1 MKKII
6 IIGSRGHAKSV
17 IDACEAQGE
26 YFILG
31 LVDDFREEENAHE
44 GGHMIL
50 GKTKDIERL
59 NKKNTCSW
67 FIAIGDN
74 FQRKRIYNELA
85 HLKLEYANIIHP
97 FSAIAYGADMGTGI
111 VVMAG
116 AIINRGCRVGS
127 QTIINTKAS
136 LDHDCTLG
144 EYSSLA
150 PGVSTGGYVNIGGL
164 TAIGLG
170 ASIKNKINIGNNNV
184 IGCGAL
190 VLKDIPDNTVSFGF
204 PCKYIKER
212 VGGEKYL

>member
-31 LVDDFREEENAHE
+31 LVDDFRDEDDFE
-44 GGHMIL
+44 GDHLIL
-50 GKTKDIERL
+50 GKVSDVERL
-59 NKKNTCSW
+59 NFKNKCSW

-74 FQRKRIYNELA
+74 YQRKRIYDELS
-85 HLKLEYANIIHP
+85 HLNLEYVNIIHP
-97 FSAIAYGADMGTGI
+97 FSAIAEHTEMGAGI

-116 AIINRGCRVGS
+116 GVINRGCKIGS
-127 QTIINTKAS
+127 QSIINTKAS
-136 LDHDCTLG
+136 LDHDSILG

-170 ASIKNKINIGNNNV
+170 ASIKNKINIGYNNV
-184 IGCGAL
+184 IGCGSV
-190 VLKDIPDNTVSFGF
+190 VLKDVPDNTVSYGL
-204 PCKYIKER
+204 PCKFIRER
-212 VGGEKYL
+212 QEGEKYL